1 MKANQCWFPAQ
12 STKIA
17 GGLFSK
23 SLINRIVV
31 YDKGNNRNNSTDTT
45 LGIKLSDQ
53 LLIVD

>member
-1 MKANQCWFPAQ
+1 MG
-12 STKIA
+12 I
-17 GGLFSK
+17 FSK

-31 YDKGNNRNNSTDTT
+31 YDKGINRNNSTDTT